1 MFTWP
6 RHPGYIFTSVT
17 LWAAFLVCLPALSW
31 ARQTGQDSA
40 VIWSLAAFPGLS
52 VLIQFW
58 LAYRLIARQD
68 EFARGLT
75 AKRVMAAGGVTLA
88 IVTGWSVAEQFAGAP
103 LVPMWLAYPLF
114 WGLFGAATPLIRDSR
129 A

>member
-6 RHPGYIFTSVT
+6 RHTGYIFTSVT
-17 LWAAFLVCLPALSW
+17 LWAAFLVCLPALPW
-31 ARQTGQDSA
+31 AAHTGQGSA
-40 VIWSLAAFPGLS
+40 VLWMLAAIPGLT
-52 VLIQFW
+52 VVIQFW

-75 AKRVMAAGGVTLA
+75 AKRMMAAAGLTIALVCS
-88 IVTGWSVAEQFAGAP
+88 WSVAEPFVSAP
-103 LVPMWLAYPLF
+103 HVPMWLAYPLF
-114 WGLFGAATPLIRDSR
+114 WSLFGAVTPLIRDSR